1 KGVYRMT
8 KYEIMYIIRPDIE
21 EDANNKII
29 ERFNSILTD
38 KEAKINKD
46 DELGKRRFDY
56 EINDLRDGYYV
67 VIYFSGESKAVD
79 EFDRQAKFSDDIIRR
94 MVIRAEE

>member
-1 KGVYRMT
+1 EEYRMT

-21 EDANNKII
+21 EDAHNKLI

-38 KEAKINKD
+38 NGAEITKV
-46 DELGKRRFDY
+46 DELGTRRVAY

-67 VIYFSGESKAVD
+67 VIYVSGESKAVD
-79 EFDRQAKFSDDIIRR
+79 EFERHAKFSDDIIRN